1 LRLLAWNLL
10 FAKPAILLCCAP
22 NRASETCIQVQ
33 AELLLSIMRL
43 HRSTLRF
50 FPRFTALALAFAL
63 TTPQADA
70 YSVLTHEQIVDVVWL
85 DNLRP
90 MILHRF
96 PGLTEDQ
103 LRNAH
108 AFAYGG
114 AVIQDL
120 GYFPLGSKEFSDL
133 VHYVRSGDFVV
144 EMLRQSLDANEYAF
158 ALGALAHYCADIEG
172 HPSVNIATGIEYP
185 DLRQKFGPSVT
196 YADKPSAHLQTEF
209 GFDVAQVAKH
219 RYTGQQY
226 HDFIGFKVAESLLE
240 RSFSAVYGL
249 PLRDV
254 LTHEDLSIGTYRWA
268 VSRAI
273 PNMTTAALASHR
285 DQMAKEQPDFNRQKF
300 LYHLSRAQYER
311 DFGNKYQKPGFGTR
325 VIAAVL
331 KIMPRVGPF
340 KGAAF
345 RHPTPQT
352 EDLYFKS
359 VNQTIDRYK
368 QLLSQVRANS
378 LQLKNFDLDTGKLT
392 TPGEYSLADQAYTK
406 LLGQLNQGQWAL
418 SPELKANLAV
428 FSRNSQTERASASS
442 STQR

>member
-1 LRLLAWNLL
+1 MLVHRLN
-10 FAKPAILLCCAP
+10 CG
-22 NRASETCIQVQ
+22 
-33 AELLLSIMRL
+33 LSTRI
-43 HRSTLRF
+43 
-50 FPRFTALALAFAL
+50 FAL
-63 TTPQADA
+63 CLVFQLFSTSASA
-70 YSVLTHEQIVDVVWL
+70 YSVLTHEEIVDIVWL
-85 DNLRP
+85 DQLRP

-96 PGLTEDQ
+96 PGLNEDQ
-103 LRNAH
+103 LRHAH

-120 GYFPLGSKEFSDL
+120 GFYPWGSKEFSDL
-133 VHYVRSGDFVV
+133 VHYVRSGDFVT

-158 ALGALAHYCADIEG
+158 ALGALAHYCADVEG

-185 DLRQKFGPSVT
+185 DLRQKFGRSVT

-209 GFDVAQVAKH
+209 GFDVAQVAKR
-219 RYTGQQY
+219 RYTSQQY
-226 HDFIGFKVAESLLE
+226 HDFIGFEVAESLLE

-273 PNMTTAALASHR
+273 PNMTTAALATHR
-285 DQMAKEQPDFNRQKF
+285 DQMAKEQPDFNKQKF

-311 DFGNKYQKPGFGTR
+311 DFGNKYRTPGVGTR
-325 VIAAVL
+325 ILAALV
-331 KIMPRVGPF
+331 KVMPRVGPF

-359 VNQTIDRYK
+359 VNATVDRYK
-368 QLLSQVRANS
+368 QLLAEVRTSS
-378 LQLKNFDLDTGKLT
+378 LKLKNFDLDTGKLT
-392 TPGEYSLADQAYTK
+392 APGEYSLADEAYTK
-406 LLGQLNQGQWAL
+406 LTGQLKQGQWAL
-418 SPELKANLAV
+418 SPELKANIAA
-428 FSRNSQTERASASS
+428 FYSHSKTERAS
-442 STQR
+442 Q

>member
-1 LRLLAWNLL
+1 MRLRLHTV
-10 FAKPAILLCCAP
+10 
-22 NRASETCIQVQ
+22 R
-33 AELLLSIMRL
+33 SITRL
-43 HRSTLRF
+43 
-50 FPRFTALALAFAL
+50 TALALALLLCA
-63 TTPQADA
+63 PQAAA
-70 YSVLTHEQIVDVVWL
+70 YSVLTHEEIVDIVWL
-85 DNLRP
+85 DQLRP

-96 PGLTEDQ
+96 PGLNEDQ
-103 LRNAH
+103 LRHAH

-114 AVIQDL
+114 SVIQDL
-120 GYFPLGSKEFSDL
+120 GYAPFGNKKFSDL
-133 VHYVRSGDFVV
+133 VHYVRSGDFVA
-144 EMLRQSLDANEYAF
+144 ELLRQSLDADEYAF
-158 ALGALAHYCADIEG
+158 ALGALAHYCADVEG

-185 DLRQKFGPSVT
+185 NLRRKFGRIVT
-196 YADKPSAHLQTEF
+196 YGDKPSAHLQTEF
-209 GFDVAQVAKH
+209 GFDVAQVAKR
-219 RYTGQQY
+219 RYTSQQY
-226 HDFIGFKVAESLLE
+226 HDFIGFEVAESLLE

-273 PNMTTAALASHR
+273 PNMTTAALATHR

-331 KIMPRVGPF
+331 KIMPHVGPF

-359 VNQTIDRYK
+359 VNQTIDR
-368 QLLSQVRANS
+368 
-378 LQLKNFDLDTGKLT
+378 
-392 TPGEYSLADQAYTK
+392 
-406 LLGQLNQGQWAL
+406 
-418 SPELKANLAV
+418 
-428 FSRNSQTERASASS
+428 
-442 STQR
+442 